1 MFCLLAF
8 IKPQSSGM
16 KDLVPKFCV
25 TESNGL
31 KEKYLT
37 IKTKANHLNMSEN
50 ETTFQ
55 GFLEKNCLRLD
66 QEF

>member
-1 MFCLLAF
+1 
-8 IKPQSSGM
+8 M